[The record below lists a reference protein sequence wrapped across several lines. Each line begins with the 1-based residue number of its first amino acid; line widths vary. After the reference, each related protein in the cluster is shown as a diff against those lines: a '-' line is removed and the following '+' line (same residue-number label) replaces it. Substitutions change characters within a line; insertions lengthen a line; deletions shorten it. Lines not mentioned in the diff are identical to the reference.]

1 MRSRNRSPLK
11 QIDSIKIGDLVSF
24 KPKYYGDSDWSNPG
38 IVLDSYRHRF
48 KDTVHGDELV
58 WIVWVDGN
66 KYMVN
71 ERNDD
76 VIHVTKKYSRNP
88 LVTKKYAERT

>member
-1 MRSRNRSPLK
+1 MRSRNRSSLK
-11 QIDSIKIGDLVSF
+11 QIDSIKIGDLISF
-24 KPKYYGDSDWSNPG
+24 KPKYYGESDWSNPG
-38 IVLDSYRHRF
+38 IVLDCYRHSF
-48 KDTVHGDELV
+48 ENTVNGNDLI

-71 ERNDD
+71 ERHDD

-88 LVTKKYAERT
+88 LVTKKYAERA